1 MQNLGEKLLKNEA
14 ALLYTVWSL
23 CCFTRWWSCWH
34 CKRLNIGPT
43 ASQINVKRTEAANPE
58 SIGVHMIFPPG
69 LLPSAVYLFQQT
81 GKLGPKPGAYIQ
93 SGKRTGGSQTVI
105 SCSTVPTFVLAV
117 HCFPLVI
124 QKIQPGMW
132 PKTCNVSK
140 VKRTAGTLSRPI
152 RGRTE

>member
-1 MQNLGEKLLKNEA
+1 M
-14 ALLYTVWSL
+14 
-23 CCFTRWWSCWH
+23 
-34 CKRLNIGPT
+34 
-43 ASQINVKRTEAANPE
+43 KRTVAVNLET
-58 SIGVHMIFPPG
+58 IGVHMIFALG
-69 LLPSAVYLFQQT
+69 LLLSAVSLFQQT
-81 GKLGPKPGAYIQ
+81 GMLGPKPGEYIQ

-124 QKIQPGMW
+124 QRIQPGMW